1 MGCMERIEPCGKRRP
16 YVIDYALIPEPDSDR
31 RLLVGLDS
39 CGHVWVSLTDALRNS
54 CLSDAPPTYRAT
66 VIGLGG
72 GRVVRPRLAP
82 GRTRAMLP
90 LMVDASACAAL
101 IAHTGRAGLL
111 TYRSDVRRWIDH
123 TLGIYSLVG
132 VNAAPVVYPWPM
144 EVAA

>member
-1 MGCMERIEPCGKRRP
+1 MERKEPCGKRRP

-31 RLLVGLDS
+31 RLLVGLDA

-54 CLSDAPPTYRAT
+54 GLEGAPPTYRAT

-82 GRTRAMLP
+82 GRIRAMLP
-90 LMVDASACAAL
+90 LMGDAPACAAL
-101 IAHTGRAGLL
+101 IAHSGRSGLL

-132 VNAAPVVYPWPM
+132 VNAAPVVYPWP
-144 EVAA
+144 EGVAA

>member
-1 MGCMERIEPCGKRRP
+1 MERVEPCGKRHP

-31 RLLVGLDS
+31 RPLEGLDS

-54 CLSDAPPTYRAT
+54 CLSDAPPTYRTT

-82 GRTRAMLP
+82 GRIRAMLP
-90 LMVDASACAAL
+90 IMVDASACAAL

-111 TYRSDVRRWIDH
+111 TYRSDVRRWVDH
-123 TLGIYSLVG
+123 TLGVYSLVG
-132 VNAAPVVYPWPM
+132 VNAAPVVYPWP
-144 EVAA
+144 EGVAA

>member
-1 MGCMERIEPCGKRRP
+1 MERIEPCGKRHP
-16 YVIDYALIPEPDSDR
+16 YAIDYALIPEPDSER
-31 RLLVGLDS
+31 RLLVGLDPR
-39 CGHVWVSLTDALRNS
+39 GHVWVSLTDALRNTG
-54 CLSDAPPTYRAT
+54 LEGAPPAYRAT

-82 GRTRAMLP
+82 GCIRAMLP

-101 IAHTGRAGLL
+101 IAHTGHAGLL
-111 TYRSDVRRWIDH
+111 AYRSDVRRWIDH

-132 VNAAPVVYPWPM
+132 VNAAPVVYPWPE

>member
-1 MGCMERIEPCGKRRP
+1 MWCMERKEPCGKRRP

-31 RLLVGLDS
+31 RLLVSLDA
-39 CGHVWVSLTDALRNS
+39 CGHVWVSLTDALRNTG
-54 CLSDAPPTYRAT
+54 LEGAPPTYRAT

-82 GRTRAMLP
+82 GRIRAMLP
-90 LMVDASACAAL
+90 LMVDASACVAL

-111 TYRSDVRRWIDH
+111 TYHSDVRRWIDH

-132 VNAAPVVYPWPM
+132 VNAAPVVYPWPE

>member
-1 MGCMERIEPCGKRRP
+1 MERLEPCGKRRP

-39 CGHVWVSLTDALRNS
+39 CGHVWVSLTDALRNTGLES
-54 CLSDAPPTYRAT
+54 APPTYRAT

-82 GRTRAMLP
+82 GRIRAMLP
-90 LMVDASACAAL
+90 LMVDAPGCAAL

-111 TYRSDVRRWIDH
+111 AYRSDVRRWIDH

-132 VNAAPVVYPWPM
+132 VNAAPVVYPWPE

>member
-1 MGCMERIEPCGKRRP
+1 MRCMERKEPCGKRRP

-39 CGHVWVSLTDALRNS
+39 CGHVWVSLTDALRNTG
-54 CLSDAPPTYRAT
+54 LEGVPP
-66 VIGLGG
+66 
-72 GRVVRPRLAP
+72 
-82 GRTRAMLP
+82 
-90 LMVDASACAAL
+90 
-101 IAHTGRAGLL
+101 

-132 VNAAPVVYPWPM
+132 VNAAPVVYPWPE

>member
-1 MGCMERIEPCGKRRP
+1 MGCMERKEPCGKRRP

-54 CLSDAPPTYRAT
+54 GLSDAPPIYRAT

-82 GRTRAMLP
+82 GRIRAMLP
-90 LMVDASACAAL
+90 LMVDASACVTL

-132 VNAAPVVYPWPM
+132 VNAAPVVYPWP
-144 EVAA
+144 EGVAA

>member
-1 MGCMERIEPCGKRRP
+1 MERKEPCGKRRP
-16 YVIDYALIPEPDSDR
+16 YVIDYALIPELDSDR

-39 CGHVWVSLTDALRNS
+39 CGHVWVSLTDALRNTG
-54 CLSDAPPTYRAT
+54 LEGAPPTYRAT

-82 GRTRAMLP
+82 GRIRAMLP
-90 LMVDASACAAL
+90 LMVDAPACAAP

-111 TYRSDVRRWIDH
+111 AYQSAVRRWIDR
-123 TLGIYSLVG
+123 TQGIYSLVG
-132 VNAAPVVYPWPM
+132 VNAAPVVYPWPE

>member
-1 MGCMERIEPCGKRRP
+1 MERIEPCGKRRP

-54 CLSDAPPTYRAT
+54 CLEGAPPTYRAT

-82 GRTRAMLP
+82 GRIRAMLP
-90 LMVDASACAAL
+90 LMIDAPGCVAL
-101 IAHTGRAGLL
+101 ISHTGRAGLL
-111 TYRSDVRRWIDH
+111 THRSDVRRWIDS

>member
-1 MGCMERIEPCGKRRP
+1 MERIEPCGKRRP

-39 CGHVWVSLTDALRNS
+39 CGHVWVSLTDALRNAG
-54 CLSDAPPTYRAT
+54 LEGAPPTYRAT

-82 GRTRAMLP
+82 GRIRTMLP
-90 LMVDASACAAL
+90 LMADASACVAL
-101 IAHTGRAGLL
+101 IAHTGHAGLL
-111 TYRSDVRRWIDH
+111 TYHSDVRRWIDS
-123 TLGIYSLVG
+123 TLGIYALVG
-132 VNAAPVVYPWPM
+132 VNAAPVVYPWPE

>member
-1 MGCMERIEPCGKRRP
+1 MERIEPCGKRRP

-31 RLLVGLDS
+31 RLLVSLAS

-54 CLSDAPPTYRAT
+54 GLTDAPPTYRAT

-82 GRTRAMLP
+82 GRIRAVLP
-90 LMVDASACAAL
+90 IMVDAPGCAAL
-101 IAHTGRAGLL
+101 IDHTGRAGMLA
-111 TYRSDVRRWIDH
+111 YRSDVRRWIDR

-132 VNAAPVVYPWPM
+132 VNASPVVYPWP
-144 EVAA
+144 EGVAA

>member
-1 MGCMERIEPCGKRRP
+1 MWCMERIEPCGKRRP

-31 RLLVGLDS
+31 RLLVGLAS
-39 CGHVWVSLTDALRNS
+39 CGHVWVSLTDALRS
-54 CLSDAPPTYRAT
+54 TGLEGAPPTYCAT

-72 GRVVRPRLAP
+72 GRVVQPRLAP
-82 GRTRAMLP
+82 GRIRAMLP
-90 LMVDASACAAL
+90 LMVDAPGCAAL

-111 TYRSDVRRWIDH
+111 TYRSDVRRWVDH

-132 VNAAPVVYPWPM
+132 VNAAPVVYPWPE

>member
-1 MGCMERIEPCGKRRP
+1 MERLEPRDKRYP
-16 YVIDYALIPEPDSDR
+16 YVIDHALIPEPGGDR

-39 CGHVWVSLTDALRNS
+39 CGHAWTSPTDALRS
-54 CLSDAPPTYRAT
+54 RGLSDAPPTYRAP

-82 GRTRAMLP
+82 GRIRAMLP
-90 LMVDASACAAL
+90 LMVDASACVAL

-111 TYRSDVRRWIDH
+111 AHRSDVRRWIDQ
-123 TLGIYSLVG
+123 TLGVYSLVG
-132 VNAAPVVYPWPM
+132 VNAAPVVYPWPG

>member
-1 MGCMERIEPCGKRRP
+1 MERIEPCGKRRP

-31 RLLVGLDS
+31 RLLVSLAS

-54 CLSDAPPTYRAT
+54 GLEGAPPTYRAT

-82 GRTRAMLP
+82 GRIRAVLP
-90 LMVDASACAAL
+90 IMVDAPGCAAL
-101 IAHTGRAGLL
+101 IDHTGRAGML
-111 TYRSDVRRWIDH
+111 TYRSDVRRWIDR

-132 VNAAPVVYPWPM
+132 VNAAPVVYPWP
-144 EVAA
+144 EEAAA